1 MWKHDLEHD
10 RTATALPTVF
20 CHSPA
25 AGAEPL
31 GFTPFF
37 LSYLTANPSAN
48 SNSSTLKIYLE
59 FHHFPSPSPWLPPW
73 SNHYDLL
80 PGLLQELPV
89 SHLESN
95 LHPAPT
101 ADPWIHE
108 VRSCPSLLCSKP
120 IKSFPLTQSQGQSPH
135 LGLSLTARPCPLLS
149 TVPLLTPVPRI
160 SPSMLGSW
168 LAFTHQACSA
178 SRPLRLLFPWARS

>member
-1 MWKHDLEHD
+1 MQGDTGGRRGAESISVGVGVLLTAAHFRGALMWKHDLEHD

-20 CHSPA
+20 RHSPA

-37 LSYLTANPSAN
+37 LSYPTANPSAN
-48 SNSSTLKIYLE
+48 SNSSTLKIYLK

-101 ADPWIHE
+101 ADPWI
-108 VRSCPSLLCSKP
+108 
-120 IKSFPLTQSQGQSPH
+120 Q
-135 LGLSLTARPCPLLS
+135 
-149 TVPLLTPVPRI
+149 
-160 SPSMLGSW
+160 
-168 LAFTHQACSA
+168 
-178 SRPLRLLFPWARS
+178 